1 MTKIYRL
8 LAFSIVAGCLTGFG
22 QQAVSAS
29 PARDPS
35 VGKHFSTHP
44 LADVVVTGKVTD
56 EQGAGLPGV
65 SVVVKGTSQGTNTDV
80 NGAFRITAPNQN
92 AVLVFSFVGF
102 KRQEV
107 TVGTQTS
114 LTVRL
119 LPDDETLNEVVVVG
133 YGSQLKKE
141 VTGAVQTIGAKEF
154 KDIPVSQIAQKLQG
168 RLAGVQI
175 NQTTGKPGQGMSI
188 RIRGQVSVTAGS
200 DPLYVVDGFPITGNI
215 AQLNPDEIEDIS
227 ILKDAA
233 STSLYGSRAA
243 NGVVLITT
251 KKGAAGQ
258 TNVSF
263 SAFYGIQKV
272 PERGRL
278 KMLNAVEF
286 AQFKKEYYEDGGR
299 PVPVEFQNPAQYE
312 GKNNDWY
319 GALLRDA
326 PIQSY
331 NLSISS
337 NKERSNTSLVAG
349 VFNQDGVV
357 LNNTYKRYSLR
368 MNSNYNLSDKVV
380 VGFNVA
386 PSYVFDNTPRTD
398 GDRGT
403 GILFNALHTWP
414 IMPIRDANGELT
426 KFNQL
431 PGSTG
436 NIFAY
441 PNWVRAA
448 DELVNE
454 TRNTNLLS
462 NAYIQYSPIKGL
474 TLKSTI
480 NVEYQN
486 SKFFFFNPSTAT
498 SAINVP
504 IPTTAVS
511 IRQSLEN
518 VSWLNENLAT
528 YGRSIGNHN
537 FEVLAGFTN
546 QEFRQEFTRL
556 QGDTYADDRLPTIQ
570 GALNINRAATNNG
583 VNQWSLTSLLS
594 RLTYNY
600 KGKYLFTAAIRGDGS
615 SRFGANNRWGTFP
628 SISAGWVISD
638 EAFATGIPQLSFAKL
653 RASYGIIGN
662 NNIGNYTQ
670 YALVNNTT
678 NAVFGSTIA
687 TGAVVTSLANPN
699 LGWETTNQLDIG
711 LDLGLF
717 NDRVQFIYDFYNKR
731 TTNLLYAV
739 QIPQEAG
746 FANFNDNI
754 GEIKFWGH
762 EFSLTTKNTT
772 GKLRWTTNANISFN
786 RNQVV
791 SLAPGIDRVYGNF
804 HITQVG
810 QPFGQFYGMVKQG
823 FYMNAEEL
831 KNNPIIPGRSAIG
844 TIKLKDVNGDGVI
857 TYGGDADDRTI
868 IGNPFPKFVYGITN
882 DLNYGKFDLS
892 VVGSGSFGNQLW
904 VRHLYSTANLDAV
917 FNMVSG
923 VTNRFRTPING
934 APIPGDGV
942 FGTSNGGGNFTG
954 IERDW
959 NSTHFLA
966 NASYFTI
973 RNITLGYNIGAMNKF
988 FKSAR
993 VYASA
998 QQVFVFTKY
1007 TGGPNPETSA
1017 QGDGNGDGGNLS
1029 QGVDLSNYPVP
1040 RTFTLGVNLNF

>member
-1 MTKIYRL
+1 M
-8 LAFSIVAGCLTGFG
+8 
-22 QQAVSAS
+22 
-29 PARDPS
+29 
-35 VGKHFSTHP
+35 
-44 LADVVVTGKVTD
+44 
-56 EQGAGLPGV
+56 
-65 SVVVKGTSQGTNTDV
+65 
-80 NGAFRITAPNQN
+80 
-92 AVLVFSFVGF
+92 
-102 KRQEV
+102 
-107 TVGTQTS
+107 
-114 LTVRL
+114 
-119 LPDDETLNEVVVVG
+119 
-133 YGSQLKKE
+133 
-141 VTGAVQTIGAKEF
+141 
-154 KDIPVSQIAQKLQG
+154 
-168 RLAGVQI
+168 
-175 NQTTGKPGQGMSI
+175 
-188 RIRGQVSVTAGS
+188 
-200 DPLYVVDGFPITGNI
+200 
-215 AQLNPDEIEDIS
+215 
-227 ILKDAA
+227 
-233 STSLYGSRAA
+233 
-243 NGVVLITT
+243 
-251 KKGAAGQ
+251 
-258 TNVSF
+258 
-263 SAFYGIQKV
+263 
-272 PERGRL
+272 
-278 KMLNAVEF
+278 
-286 AQFKKEYYEDGGR
+286 
-299 PVPVEFQNPAQYE
+299 
-312 GKNNDWY
+312 
-319 GALLRDA
+319 
-326 PIQSY
+326 
-331 NLSISS
+331 
-337 NKERSNTSLVAG
+337 
-349 VFNQDGVV
+349 FNQDGVV

-368 MNSNYNLSDKVV
+368 MNSNYNLSDKIT

-426 KFNQL
+426 KFNTL

-448 DELVNE
+448 DELINE

-511 IRQSLEN
+511 IRQGLEN

-528 YGRSIGNHN
+528 YGRSIGDHN

-546 QEFRQEFTRL
+546 QQFRQEFTRL

-570 GALNINRAATNNG
+570 GALNIARGGTFNG

-628 SISAGWVISD
+628 SVSAGWVISD
-638 EAFATGIPQLSFAKL
+638 EDFAKGLPQVSFAKI

-717 NDRVQFIYDFYNKR
+717 NDRIQFVYDFYSKR

-746 FANFNDNI
+746 FGNFNDNI

-917 FNMVSG
+917 FNMVAG
-923 VTNRFRTPING
+923 VTNRFRTPLNG

-959 NSTHFLA
+959 NSSHFLA